1 MKRSKHSLSHYR
13 LLSCDMGKLVPV
25 GCFDVLPGDTVQHAT
40 SLLLRV
46 APLVTPVMHP
56 VTVRV
61 HHWFVPYRLIWD
73 NWEPF
78 ITGGPDGLNAS
89 VHPTKNTTVTAGS
102 APDYLG
108 VPIAGTAITYN
119 ALPLRAYQL
128 IYNEFYR
135 DEDLVTAATVGT
147 GDGVDSSTSVTL
159 RDIMWEKDYLT
170 SSRPW
175 EQKGPTITIPLGST
189 APVIGIAVEDLDPT
203 SGGMPNARR
212 SGQAEGT
219 YAQYWNQ
226 DAAPTAGFDYFIK
239 ATGAGASAGPDIY
252 ADLSSAS
259 AITINALRE
268 AAALQRWEEN
278 RARGGSRYSE
288 YLRVLGVRSSDA
300 RLQRPEY
307 LGGGKQTIQFSE
319 VMQTAEG
326 TNPVGTLRGH
336 GISALRSNRY
346 RRFFEEHGVVISLLS
361 VRPKTIYT
369 NGQERMWNRVTK
381 FDYFQKELQHIGSQA
396 VLNKEAYALHAT
408 PNGTF
413 GYQDR
418 YDEYRRKES
427 GVSGEFATSVLNSW
441 HMARDFA
448 SAPALNSS
456 FVMCNPTTR
465 NFASATNDPLYVMAR
480 HSIQARRLVAKTGS
494 ARLS

>member
-13 LLSCDMGKLVPV
+13 LLSCDMGKLVPIA
-25 GCFDVLPGDTVQHAT
+25 CFDVLPGDTIQMAT

-56 VTVRV
+56 VSVRV
-61 HHWFVPYRLIWD
+61 HHWFVPNRLLWD
-73 NWEPF
+73 NWEEF
-78 ITGGPDGLNAS
+78 ITGGPDGMNSS
-89 VHPTKNTTVTAGS
+89 VHPTKTGTVNAGQ
-102 APDYLG
+102 AADYLG
-108 VPIAGTAITYN
+108 VPLGAGMTYN
-119 ALPLRAYQL
+119 ALPLRAYVK
-128 IYNEFYR
+128 IFNEFYR
-135 DEDLVTAATVGT
+135 DQDLVTAGSETTA
-147 GDGVDSSTSVTL
+147 DGNDSTTSAVL

-175 EQKGPTITIPLGST
+175 EQKGPTITIPLGTS
-189 APVIGIAVEDLDPT
+189 APLVFSE
-203 SGGMPNARR
+203 
-212 SGQAEGT
+212 
-219 YAQYWNQ
+219 
-226 DAAPTAGFDYFIK
+226 
-239 ATGAGASAGPDIY
+239 TGATPGTRNLVRDTAATNSAVQVLEAGTADASIVGI
-252 ADLSSAS
+252 ADLSTAS
-259 AITINALRE
+259 AITINKLRE
-268 AAALQRWEEN
+268 AAALMRWEEN
-278 RARGGSRYSE
+278 RARGGSRYPE

-319 VMQTAEG
+319 VLQTGTDG
-326 TNPVGTLRGH
+326 TNPIGTMRGH
-336 GISALRSNRY
+336 GISALRSNRF
-346 RRFFEEHGVVISLLS
+346 RRFFEEHGWVISLLS

-369 NGQERMWNRVTK
+369 NGQERMFNRTTK
-381 FDYFQKELQHIGSQA
+381 FDYYQKELQHLGSQA

-408 PNGTF
+408 PLGTF

-427 GVSGEFATSVLNSW
+427 GVSGEFATTVLNSW

-448 SAPALNSS
+448 AAPALNAS
-456 FVMCNPTTR
+456 FVTCNPTTR

-480 HSIQARRLVAKTGS
+480 HSIQARRLVAKSGT